1 MTTGASGNRSAPS
14 SIMIAALAVAL
25 TLVGLIPGG
34 QILQGLWLFALVL
47 AVAGLA
53 LGFVGLTVAR
63 AGAGRL
69 VASVLAMA
77 ANVALMGW
85 LVVLAAKRF

>member
-14 SIMIAALAVAL
+14 SIMIAVLAVAL

-34 QILQGLWLFALVL
+34 QILQGLWLLALML

-69 VASVLAMA
+69 VASVVAMA

>member
-1 MTTGASGNRSAPS
+1 MTTGASRNRSAPS
-14 SIMIAALAVAL
+14 SIIIAALAVAL

-34 QILQGLWLFALVL
+34 QILQGLWLLALVL

>member
-1 MTTGASGNRSAPS
+1 MTAGTAANRSAPT
-14 SIMIAALAVAL
+14 SIIVAVLAVAL

-34 QILQGLWLFALVL
+34 QILQGLWLVALL
-47 AVAGLA
+47 MAVAGLG

-63 AGAGRL
+63 AGSGGL
-69 VASVLAMA
+69 VVSVVAMA

-85 LVVLAAKRF
+85 LVVLAATRF